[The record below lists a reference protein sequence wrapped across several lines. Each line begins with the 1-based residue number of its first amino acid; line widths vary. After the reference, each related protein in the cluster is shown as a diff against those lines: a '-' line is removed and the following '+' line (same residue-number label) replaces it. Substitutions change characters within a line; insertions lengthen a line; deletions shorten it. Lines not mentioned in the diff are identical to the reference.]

1 MDPTA
6 KSSLL
11 NELKTKVLEKIRKT
25 ANVISSIVPSDQ
37 ISVTERDLVQTQ
49 LKDLVLLL
57 EAAIVKSPLESE
69 VKTLISSWLSSLV
82 SSLTE

>member
-11 NELKTKVLEKIRKT
+11 NELKTKVLEKMRKT

-37 ISVTERDLVQTQ
+37 ISVTERDLVQTEF
-49 LKDLVLLL
+49 KDLVLLL

>member
-11 NELKTKVLEKIRKT
+11 NELKTKVLEKMRKT

-49 LKDLVLLL
+49 FKDLVLLL

>member
-1 MDPTA
+1 MAPTA

-11 NELKTKVLEKIRKT
+11 NELKTKVLEKMRKT

-37 ISVTERDLVQTQ
+37 ISVTERDLVQTEF
-49 LKDLVLLL
+49 KDLVLLL